1 MNNLTI
7 GAKNLIQ
14 TAKEFEE
21 AVAELENKLQ
31 VLNIISDK
39 RVKRIKKLAIKY
51 SKISPLSAK
60 DIIAELFNHLSYP
73 EGLDFFNDRV
83 KELEKKVGEA
93 K

>member
-7 GAKNLIQ
+7 RTKNLIQ
-14 TAKEFEE
+14 TAMEFEE

-39 RVKRIKKLAIKY
+39 RVKRIKKLAIEY

-60 DIIAELFNHLSYP
+60 DIITELFNHLSYP
-73 EGLDFFNDRV
+73 EGLNLFNDRV
-83 KELEKKVGEA
+83 KELEKEVGEA